1 MKKIFL
7 SIYILCSVL
16 CLQAQHKLVKLWET
30 DTILKVPESVFF
42 DGKQLYVAN
51 IDGTQPWAKDGKGSI
66 GRVALDGKIITV
78 DWVTGLNAPKGMG
91 IYKGKLYVA
100 DITEV
105 VVVDIA
111 KAGVVKRIA
120 IDSAQALNDITIDR
134 NGIVYVSD
142 SKGKKVYQIKNDVP
156 SMLIENLKRPNGLLA
171 TKNDFY
177 VLDDGGVYKL
187 EKNKTLSLIANG
199 MEGGTDGVVKVGGN
213 DVVVSCWA
221 GAIWY
226 VKGDGTKELLLDT
239 QAQKINTADIDY
251 NPAKKII
258 YVPTFWKNSVV
269 AYSLL

>member
-66 GRVALDGKIITV
+66 GRVALDGKVIAV
-78 DWVTGLNAPKGMG
+78 DWVTGLHAPKGMG

-100 DITEV
+100 DITDV
-105 VVVDIA
+105 VVIDIA
-111 KAGVVKRIA
+111 KAGIVKRIA
-120 IDSAQALNDITIDR
+120 IDSAQSLNDITIDKK
-134 NGIVYVSD
+134 GTVYVSD

-156 SMLIENLKRPNGLLA
+156 SLLVENLNRPNGLLA

-199 MEGGTDGVVKVGGN
+199 MEGGTDGVVKLGGN
-213 DVVVSCWA
+213 DLVVSCWA

-251 NPAKKII
+251 NPAKQII

-269 AYSLL
+269 AYSLQ

>member
-7 SIYILCSVL
+7 SLCTLCSVL

-30 DTILKVPESVFF
+30 DTILKVPESVLF

-66 GRVALDGKIITV
+66 G
-78 DWVTGLNAPKGMG
+78 

-105 VVVDIA
+105 VVIDIA
-111 KAGVVKRIA
+111 KASIAKRIP
-120 IDSAQALNDITIDR
+120 IDSAQALNDITIDKK
-134 NGIVYVSD
+134 GTVYVSD
-142 SKGKKVYQIKNDVP
+142 SKGKKVYQIKNEVP
-156 SMLIENLKRPNGLLA
+156 SLLVENLKQPNGLLA
-171 TKNDFY
+171 TKNAFY
-177 VLDDGGVYKL
+177 ILDDGGVYKL

-258 YVPTFWKNSVV
+258 YVPTFWKNTVV
-269 AYSLL
+269 AYSLQ